1 MSNIEEIFKSQGG
14 NFVVPP
20 SLISEKLSGI
30 KAFIFDWDGVFND
43 GFKRDNLGS
52 PFSEADSMGLNML
65 RFSYYLKYN
74 FIPKV
79 FIITG
84 ENNQPALTLSN
95 REAFAGVFLN
105 VKNKTQALDRICQ
118 EHALLAAEVA
128 FSYDDILDLSLAQK
142 AGLRFMVNRSASP
155 MLRKMVINE
164 SWVDYITANE
174 GGNHSVREICELVI
188 GLNGN
193 YEDVVDERVKF
204 DKTYTSYL
212 SERNQIEPAFYTGR
226 TGEIEPLKP

>member
-1 MSNIEEIFKSQGG
+1 MSNIEDIFISQGG

-74 FIPKV
+74 FIPKI

-105 VKNKTQALDRICQ
+105 VKNKIQALDMICQ
-118 EHALLAAEVA
+118 EHALLAEEVA
-128 FSYDDILDLSLAQK
+128 FSFDDILDLSLAEK
-142 AGLRFMVNRSASP
+142 AGLRFMVKRSASP
-155 MLRKMVINE
+155 LLTQMVIKE
-164 SWVDYITANE
+164 SWVDYVTANE
-174 GGNHSVREICELVI
+174 GGNHAVREISELVI

-193 YEDVVDERVKF
+193 FGTVVNERVKF
-204 DKTYTSYL
+204 SNTYSSYL
-212 SERNQIEPAFYTGR
+212 SERNQIEPTFYTGR
-226 TGEIEPLKP
+226 TGQIEPLKP